1 MILIIFCGFSKSV
14 IFTLLANGPIGMN
27 SNSTKYEMK
36 RRLRMKNVHVEA
48 VYLLVMVF
56 FCKGLFYYASKRI
69 IPLWALK
76 WNFYTCFI
84 DYISKRSNKGPQKRP
99 LRCILRPLLN
109 LRFSLVKINE
119 TPFFLLLFFSS

>member
-1 MILIIFCGFSKSV
+1 
-14 IFTLLANGPIGMN
+14 MN

-36 RRLRMKNVHVEA
+36 NVGVKA
-48 VYLLVMVF
+48 VYLLVMVFFF

-109 LRFSLVKINE
+109 LRFSVVKKKINE
-119 TPFFLLLFFSS
+119 TPFFSSSFFRVDTTSFPF